1 MKKTHVLF
9 FDQDRSRFEKF
20 KPQSE
25 DSEYFF
31 HYIQNLAEGREGFKS
46 NSDGSVLV
54 MNASFLAQ
62 EDVYQWVKSCKER
75 SSSFRLIFL
84 GHDGSKTEI
93 LRALRL
99 EASDYLDTSVTDSEF
114 NQALKKVASQ
124 GISAQSKHHPMIE
137 SSPISTTSQRPAL
150 RLIENGMSP
159 EPVAPSSGG
168 FSSENSPVVLEVE
181 RARLSFTALKKR
193 WAESFEREYLTEL
206 LSKMQGNVSAAAR
219 EARLD
224 RSNFLRLLR
233 KHGLKAEVYRRP
245 SIAA

>member
-9 FDQDRSRFEKF
+9 FDLDRSRFDKF
-20 KPQSE
+20 NPGDA

-31 HYIQNLAEGREGFKS
+31 HYIQNLEEGFASFKS
-46 NSDGSVLV
+46 KSDWNVLV

-62 EDVYQWVKSCKER
+62 DEVYRWVKSCKDR
-75 SSSFRLIFL
+75 SYSFRLIVL

-99 EASDYLDTSVTDSEF
+99 EASDYLEAAVSEEDFKQSLRKIAQQGSGFQNKHLPMLESISVGGS
-114 NQALKKVASQ
+114 
-124 GISAQSKHHPMIE
+124 H
-137 SSPISTTSQRPAL
+137 RPEL
-150 RLIENGMSP
+150 RLVPNLPHEGT
-159 EPVAPSSGG
+159 SGG
-168 FSSENSPVVLEVE
+168 SSESTAENTANVLGSESV
-181 RARLSFTALKKR
+181 RLSFTALKKR
-193 WAESFEREYLTEL
+193 WAESFEKEYLSDL

-219 EARLD
+219 EAKLD

-245 SIAA
+245 TLAA